1 VEGLRLVEQDEL
13 LSLEPNL
20 NPRALFA
27 LLVPSSGIV
36 SPYELAFAMA
46 DDAAVNGVSFR
57 FDEPVL
63 QVKKESDGTF
73 SVQTSKELY
82 SCRVLINCAGASSA
96 DLHNQLSERKLAM
109 VHRRG
114 QYYLLDHAVTSPF
127 KRTIFQCPSAMG
139 KGVLVSPTVHGNI
152 LLGPSAEDISDPL
165 DTATTKEG
173 LDFVLEK
180 ARLTWP
186 AATVRQNITNF
197 SGVRAHLVTDDFV
210 IGPVEGCDG
219 AFEAAGIESPGLSS
233 APAVGESLAELVAA
247 YLSLTR
253 KDKVVPY
260 QVPSKPFR
268 TMTPAEQAEAA
279 GAAEEAAAADTGAQ
293 AEGERSAVV
302 STSNGRLRVRS
313 GPGADYDIVA
323 YLNDGDTVTV
333 LSVEGDWAKIRTADG
348 QEGYTSAEYL
358 IIEEAPAAEAATEA
372 ESEASAEA
380 GTAAEQ
386 EAEGTAVISTES
398 GRLRVRSGPGANYDI
413 VAYLYNGDTVTVLSI
428 DGDWAKIRT
437 ENGEEGYVSVSF
449 LNMTESTESTE
460 TAAEEEEQEA
470 AEPAEEEQQE
480 AVEPAEEETAD
491 SGATE
496 EISAAASRYS
506 VYAGAVFDELNNVRA
521 EAHEDGSYYYEDLT
535 GDGMTVV
542 NSAYAGRLTY
552 QENAADGATGEA
564 AAAEPA
570 DTSEEAAEGAT
581 ENTDSI
587 SLVSAYLTSVLSG
600 NGMTEI
606 SDMTVE
612 KSETIEENIP
622 DEAKAE
628 AWTASWTMKADGS
641 AKTCRGAVICTET
654 FTYVYYLSVDSDQ
667 AEAAQEKCAE
677 IINGLTLMDGEG

>member
-1 VEGLRLVEQDEL
+1 MIKKHLSGLVTALLAAALIISGCSSYSATTAPAESSTSAAAPAAAGDTSESAAPASDETNATDGAGRTEEAEDQSTAENAEAAATDEQTERTATIVTGSGRLRVRSGPGADYDIVAYLNNGDTVTVLSVEGDWAQIRTADGQE
-13 LSLEPNL
+13 
-20 NPRALFA
+20 
-27 LLVPSSGIV
+27 GYV
-36 SPYELAFAMA
+36 STEFLQMEEA
-46 DDAAVNGVSFR
+46 DAA
-57 FDEPVL
+57 D
-63 QVKKESDGTF
+63 TAA
-73 SVQTSKELY
+73 T
-82 SCRVLINCAGASSA
+82 
-96 DLHNQLSERKLAM
+96 
-109 VHRRG
+109 
-114 QYYLLDHAVTSPF
+114 
-127 KRTIFQCPSAMG
+127 
-139 KGVLVSPTVHGNI
+139 
-152 LLGPSAEDISDPL
+152 AEDASEA
-165 DTATTKEG
+165 DT
-173 LDFVLEK
+173 
-180 ARLTWP
+180 
-186 AATVRQNITNF
+186 
-197 SGVRAHLVTDDFV
+197 
-210 IGPVEGCDG
+210 
-219 AFEAAGIESPGLSS
+219 
-233 APAVGESLAELVAA
+233 
-247 YLSLTR
+247 
-253 KDKVVPY
+253 
-260 QVPSKPFR
+260 
-268 TMTPAEQAEAA
+268 AEQAEAA
-279 GAAEEAAAADTGAQ
+279 GTAEEAAAADTGAQ

-460 TAAEEEEQEA
+460 TAAEEEEQEAAEPAEEEQQEA

>member
-1 VEGLRLVEQDEL
+1 MIKKHLSGLVTALLAAALIISGCSSYSATTAPAESSTSAAAPAAAGDTSESAAPASDETNATDGAGRTEEAEDQSTAENAEAAATDEQTERTATIVTGSGRLRVRSGPGADYDIVAYLNNGDTVTVLSVEGDWAQIRTADGQE
-13 LSLEPNL
+13 
-20 NPRALFA
+20 
-27 LLVPSSGIV
+27 GYV
-36 SPYELAFAMA
+36 STEFLQMEEA
-46 DDAAVNGVSFR
+46 DAA
-57 FDEPVL
+57 D
-63 QVKKESDGTF
+63 TAA
-73 SVQTSKELY
+73 T
-82 SCRVLINCAGASSA
+82 
-96 DLHNQLSERKLAM
+96 
-109 VHRRG
+109 
-114 QYYLLDHAVTSPF
+114 
-127 KRTIFQCPSAMG
+127 
-139 KGVLVSPTVHGNI
+139 
-152 LLGPSAEDISDPL
+152 AEDASEA
-165 DTATTKEG
+165 DT
-173 LDFVLEK
+173 
-180 ARLTWP
+180 
-186 AATVRQNITNF
+186 
-197 SGVRAHLVTDDFV
+197 
-210 IGPVEGCDG
+210 
-219 AFEAAGIESPGLSS
+219 
-233 APAVGESLAELVAA
+233 
-247 YLSLTR
+247 
-253 KDKVVPY
+253 
-260 QVPSKPFR
+260 
-268 TMTPAEQAEAA
+268 AEQAEAA
-279 GAAEEAAAADTGAQ
+279 GTAEEAAAADTGAQ

-428 DGDWAKIRT
+428 DGDWAQIRT

-480 AVEPAEEETAD
+480 AVEPAEEETSD

>member
-1 VEGLRLVEQDEL
+1 MIKKHLSGLVTALLAAALIISGCSSYSATTAPAESSTSAAAPAAAGDTSESAAPASDETNATDGAGRTEEAENQSTAENAKAAATDEQTERTATIVTGSGRLRVRSGPGADYDIVAYLNNGDTVTVLSVEGDWAQIRTADGQE
-13 LSLEPNL
+13 
-20 NPRALFA
+20 
-27 LLVPSSGIV
+27 GYV
-36 SPYELAFAMA
+36 STEFLQMEEA
-46 DDAAVNGVSFR
+46 DAA
-57 FDEPVL
+57 D
-63 QVKKESDGTF
+63 TAA
-73 SVQTSKELY
+73 T
-82 SCRVLINCAGASSA
+82 
-96 DLHNQLSERKLAM
+96 
-109 VHRRG
+109 
-114 QYYLLDHAVTSPF
+114 
-127 KRTIFQCPSAMG
+127 
-139 KGVLVSPTVHGNI
+139 
-152 LLGPSAEDISDPL
+152 AEDASEA
-165 DTATTKEG
+165 DT
-173 LDFVLEK
+173 
-180 ARLTWP
+180 
-186 AATVRQNITNF
+186 
-197 SGVRAHLVTDDFV
+197 
-210 IGPVEGCDG
+210 
-219 AFEAAGIESPGLSS
+219 
-233 APAVGESLAELVAA
+233 
-247 YLSLTR
+247 
-253 KDKVVPY
+253 
-260 QVPSKPFR
+260 
-268 TMTPAEQAEAA
+268 AEQAEAA
-279 GAAEEAAAADTGAQ
+279 GTAEEAAAADTGAQ

-358 IIEEAPAAEAATEA
+358 IIEEAPAAEASTEA

-480 AVEPAEEETAD
+480 AAEPAEEEQQEAVEPAEEETAD

-570 DTSEEAAEGAT
+570 DTSEEAEEGAT

>member
-1 VEGLRLVEQDEL
+1 MIKKHLSGLVTALLAAALIISGCSSYSATTAPAESSTSAAAPAAAGDTSESAAPASDETNATDGAGRTEEAENQSTVENAKAAATDEQTERTATIVTGSGRLRVRSGPGADYDIVAYLNNGDTVTVLSVEGDWAQIPTADGQE
-13 LSLEPNL
+13 
-20 NPRALFA
+20 
-27 LLVPSSGIV
+27 GYV
-36 SPYELAFAMA
+36 STEFLQMEEA
-46 DDAAVNGVSFR
+46 DAA
-57 FDEPVL
+57 D
-63 QVKKESDGTF
+63 TAA
-73 SVQTSKELY
+73 T
-82 SCRVLINCAGASSA
+82 
-96 DLHNQLSERKLAM
+96 
-109 VHRRG
+109 
-114 QYYLLDHAVTSPF
+114 
-127 KRTIFQCPSAMG
+127 
-139 KGVLVSPTVHGNI
+139 
-152 LLGPSAEDISDPL
+152 AEDASEA
-165 DTATTKEG
+165 DT
-173 LDFVLEK
+173 
-180 ARLTWP
+180 
-186 AATVRQNITNF
+186 
-197 SGVRAHLVTDDFV
+197 
-210 IGPVEGCDG
+210 
-219 AFEAAGIESPGLSS
+219 
-233 APAVGESLAELVAA
+233 
-247 YLSLTR
+247 
-253 KDKVVPY
+253 
-260 QVPSKPFR
+260 
-268 TMTPAEQAEAA
+268 AEQAEAA
-279 GAAEEAAAADTGAQ
+279 GTAEEAAAADTGAQ

-323 YLNDGDTVTV
+323 YLNDGDAVTV

-480 AVEPAEEETAD
+480 AAEPAEEEQQEAVEPAEEETAD

-570 DTSEEAAEGAT
+570 DTSEEAEEGAT

>member
-1 VEGLRLVEQDEL
+1 MIKKHLSGLVTALLAAALIISGCSSYSATTAPAESSTSAAAPAAAGDTSESAAPASDETNATDGAGRTEEAEDQSTAENAEAAATDEQTERTATIVTGSGRLRVRSGPGADYDIVAYLNNGDTVTVLSVEGDWAQIRTADGQE
-13 LSLEPNL
+13 
-20 NPRALFA
+20 
-27 LLVPSSGIV
+27 GYV
-36 SPYELAFAMA
+36 STEFLQMEEA
-46 DDAAVNGVSFR
+46 DAA
-57 FDEPVL
+57 D
-63 QVKKESDGTF
+63 TAA
-73 SVQTSKELY
+73 T
-82 SCRVLINCAGASSA
+82 
-96 DLHNQLSERKLAM
+96 
-109 VHRRG
+109 
-114 QYYLLDHAVTSPF
+114 
-127 KRTIFQCPSAMG
+127 
-139 KGVLVSPTVHGNI
+139 
-152 LLGPSAEDISDPL
+152 AEDASEA
-165 DTATTKEG
+165 DT
-173 LDFVLEK
+173 
-180 ARLTWP
+180 
-186 AATVRQNITNF
+186 
-197 SGVRAHLVTDDFV
+197 
-210 IGPVEGCDG
+210 
-219 AFEAAGIESPGLSS
+219 
-233 APAVGESLAELVAA
+233 
-247 YLSLTR
+247 
-253 KDKVVPY
+253 
-260 QVPSKPFR
+260 
-268 TMTPAEQAEAA
+268 AEQAEAA
-279 GAAEEAAAADTGAQ
+279 GTAEEAAAADTGAQ

-380 GTAAEQ
+380 ETAAEQ

-521 EAHEDGSYYYEDLT
+521 EAHEDGTYYYEDLT

>member
-1 VEGLRLVEQDEL
+1 MIKKHLSGLVTALLAAALIISGCSSYSATTAPAESSTSAAAPAAAGDTSESAAPASDETNATDGAGRTEEAEDQSTAENAEAAATDEQTERTATIVTGSGRLRVRSGPGADYDIVAYLNNGDTVTVLSVEGDWAQIRTADGQE
-13 LSLEPNL
+13 
-20 NPRALFA
+20 
-27 LLVPSSGIV
+27 GYV
-36 SPYELAFAMA
+36 STEFLQMEEA
-46 DDAAVNGVSFR
+46 DAA
-57 FDEPVL
+57 D
-63 QVKKESDGTF
+63 TAA
-73 SVQTSKELY
+73 T
-82 SCRVLINCAGASSA
+82 
-96 DLHNQLSERKLAM
+96 
-109 VHRRG
+109 
-114 QYYLLDHAVTSPF
+114 
-127 KRTIFQCPSAMG
+127 
-139 KGVLVSPTVHGNI
+139 
-152 LLGPSAEDISDPL
+152 AEDASEA
-165 DTATTKEG
+165 DT
-173 LDFVLEK
+173 
-180 ARLTWP
+180 
-186 AATVRQNITNF
+186 
-197 SGVRAHLVTDDFV
+197 
-210 IGPVEGCDG
+210 
-219 AFEAAGIESPGLSS
+219 
-233 APAVGESLAELVAA
+233 
-247 YLSLTR
+247 
-253 KDKVVPY
+253 
-260 QVPSKPFR
+260 
-268 TMTPAEQAEAA
+268 AEQAEAA
-279 GAAEEAAAADTGAQ
+279 GTAEEAAAADTGAQ

-570 DTSEEAAEGAT
+570 DTSEEAEEGAT

-654 FTYVYYLSVDSDQ
+654 FTYVYYLSVNSNQ

>member
-1 VEGLRLVEQDEL
+1 MIKKHLSGLVTALLAAALIISGCSSYSATTAPAESSTSAAAPAAAGDTSESAAPASDETNATDGAGRTEKAEDQSTAENAEAAATDEQTERTATIVTGSGRLRVRSGPGADYDIVAYLNNGDTVTVLSVEGDWAQIRTADGQE
-13 LSLEPNL
+13 
-20 NPRALFA
+20 
-27 LLVPSSGIV
+27 GYV
-36 SPYELAFAMA
+36 STEFLQMEEA
-46 DDAAVNGVSFR
+46 DAA
-57 FDEPVL
+57 D
-63 QVKKESDGTF
+63 TAA
-73 SVQTSKELY
+73 T
-82 SCRVLINCAGASSA
+82 
-96 DLHNQLSERKLAM
+96 
-109 VHRRG
+109 
-114 QYYLLDHAVTSPF
+114 
-127 KRTIFQCPSAMG
+127 
-139 KGVLVSPTVHGNI
+139 
-152 LLGPSAEDISDPL
+152 AEDASEA
-165 DTATTKEG
+165 DT
-173 LDFVLEK
+173 
-180 ARLTWP
+180 
-186 AATVRQNITNF
+186 
-197 SGVRAHLVTDDFV
+197 
-210 IGPVEGCDG
+210 
-219 AFEAAGIESPGLSS
+219 
-233 APAVGESLAELVAA
+233 
-247 YLSLTR
+247 
-253 KDKVVPY
+253 
-260 QVPSKPFR
+260 
-268 TMTPAEQAEAA
+268 AEQAEAA
-279 GAAEEAAAADTGAQ
+279 GTAEEAAAADTGAQ

>member
-1 VEGLRLVEQDEL
+1 MIKKHLSGLVTALLAAALIISGCSSYSATTAPAESSTSAAAPAAAGDTSESAAPASDETNATDGAGRTEEAEDQSTAENAEAAATDEQTERTATIVTGSGRLRVRSGPGADYDIVAYLNNGDTVTVLSVEGDWAQIRTADGQE
-13 LSLEPNL
+13 
-20 NPRALFA
+20 
-27 LLVPSSGIV
+27 GYV
-36 SPYELAFAMA
+36 STEFLQMEEA
-46 DDAAVNGVSFR
+46 DAA
-57 FDEPVL
+57 D
-63 QVKKESDGTF
+63 TAA
-73 SVQTSKELY
+73 T
-82 SCRVLINCAGASSA
+82 
-96 DLHNQLSERKLAM
+96 
-109 VHRRG
+109 
-114 QYYLLDHAVTSPF
+114 
-127 KRTIFQCPSAMG
+127 
-139 KGVLVSPTVHGNI
+139 
-152 LLGPSAEDISDPL
+152 AEDASEA
-165 DTATTKEG
+165 DT
-173 LDFVLEK
+173 
-180 ARLTWP
+180 
-186 AATVRQNITNF
+186 
-197 SGVRAHLVTDDFV
+197 
-210 IGPVEGCDG
+210 
-219 AFEAAGIESPGLSS
+219 
-233 APAVGESLAELVAA
+233 
-247 YLSLTR
+247 
-253 KDKVVPY
+253 
-260 QVPSKPFR
+260 
-268 TMTPAEQAEAA
+268 AEQAEAA
-279 GAAEEAAAADTGAQ
+279 GTAEEAAAADTGAQ

-460 TAAEEEEQEA
+460 TAAEEEEQEAAEPDEEEQQEA

>member
-1 VEGLRLVEQDEL
+1 MIKKHLSGLVTALLAAALIISGCSSYSATTAPAESSTSAAAPAAAGDTSESAAPASDETNATDGAGRTEEAEDQSTAENAEAAATDEQTERTATIVTGSGRLRVRSGPGADYDIVAYLNNGDTVTVLSVEGDWAQIRTADGQE
-13 LSLEPNL
+13 
-20 NPRALFA
+20 
-27 LLVPSSGIV
+27 GYV
-36 SPYELAFAMA
+36 STEFLQMEEA
-46 DDAAVNGVSFR
+46 DAA
-57 FDEPVL
+57 D
-63 QVKKESDGTF
+63 TAA
-73 SVQTSKELY
+73 T
-82 SCRVLINCAGASSA
+82 
-96 DLHNQLSERKLAM
+96 
-109 VHRRG
+109 
-114 QYYLLDHAVTSPF
+114 
-127 KRTIFQCPSAMG
+127 
-139 KGVLVSPTVHGNI
+139 
-152 LLGPSAEDISDPL
+152 AEDASEA
-165 DTATTKEG
+165 DT
-173 LDFVLEK
+173 
-180 ARLTWP
+180 
-186 AATVRQNITNF
+186 
-197 SGVRAHLVTDDFV
+197 
-210 IGPVEGCDG
+210 
-219 AFEAAGIESPGLSS
+219 
-233 APAVGESLAELVAA
+233 
-247 YLSLTR
+247 
-253 KDKVVPY
+253 
-260 QVPSKPFR
+260 
-268 TMTPAEQAEAA
+268 AEQAEAA
-279 GAAEEAAAADTGAQ
+279 GTAEEAAAADTGAQ

-333 LSVEGDWAKIRTADG
+333 LSVEGDWAKIRTVDG

-480 AVEPAEEETAD
+480 AAEPAEEEQQEAVEPAEEETSD

-521 EAHEDGSYYYEDLT
+521 EAHKDGSYYYEDLT

>member
-1 VEGLRLVEQDEL
+1 MIKKHLSGLVTALLAAALIISGCSSYSATTAPAESSTSAAAPAAAGDTSESAAPASDETNATDGAGRTEEAEDQSTAENAEAAATDEQTERTATIVTGSGRLRVRSGPGADYDIVAYLNNGDTVTVLSVEGDWAQIRTADGQE
-13 LSLEPNL
+13 
-20 NPRALFA
+20 
-27 LLVPSSGIV
+27 GYV
-36 SPYELAFAMA
+36 STEFLQMEEA
-46 DDAAVNGVSFR
+46 DAA
-57 FDEPVL
+57 D
-63 QVKKESDGTF
+63 TAA
-73 SVQTSKELY
+73 T
-82 SCRVLINCAGASSA
+82 
-96 DLHNQLSERKLAM
+96 
-109 VHRRG
+109 
-114 QYYLLDHAVTSPF
+114 
-127 KRTIFQCPSAMG
+127 
-139 KGVLVSPTVHGNI
+139 
-152 LLGPSAEDISDPL
+152 AEDASEA
-165 DTATTKEG
+165 DT
-173 LDFVLEK
+173 
-180 ARLTWP
+180 
-186 AATVRQNITNF
+186 
-197 SGVRAHLVTDDFV
+197 
-210 IGPVEGCDG
+210 
-219 AFEAAGIESPGLSS
+219 
-233 APAVGESLAELVAA
+233 
-247 YLSLTR
+247 
-253 KDKVVPY
+253 
-260 QVPSKPFR
+260 
-268 TMTPAEQAEAA
+268 AEQAEAA
-279 GAAEEAAAADTGAQ
+279 GTAEEAAAADTGAQ

-333 LSVEGDWAKIRTADG
+333 LSVEGDWAKIRTVDG

-480 AVEPAEEETAD
+480 AAEPAEEEQQEAVEPAEEETAD

-521 EAHEDGSYYYEDLT
+521 EAHKDGSYYYEDLT

>member
-1 VEGLRLVEQDEL
+1 MIKKHLSGLVT
-13 LSLEPNL
+13 
-20 NPRALFA
+20 A
-27 LLVPSSGIV
+27 LLAAALIISGCSSY
-36 SPYELAFAMA
+36 SATTAPAESSTS
-46 DDAAVNGVSFR
+46 AAAPAAAGDTSESAAPAS
-57 FDEPVL
+57 DETNAT
-63 QVKKESDGTF
+63 DG
-73 SVQTSKELY
+73 
-82 SCRVLINCAGASSA
+82 AG
-96 DLHNQLSERKLAM
+96 
-109 VHRRG
+109 
-114 QYYLLDHAVTSPF
+114 
-127 KRTIFQCPSAMG
+127 RTEE
-139 KGVLVSPTVHGNI
+139 
-152 LLGPSAEDISDPL
+152 AEDQS
-165 DTATTKEG
+165 TAE
-173 LDFVLEK
+173 
-180 ARLTWP
+180 
-186 AATVRQNITNF
+186 N
-197 SGVRAHLVTDDFV
+197 
-210 IGPVEGCDG
+210 
-219 AFEAAGIESPGLSS
+219 
-233 APAVGESLAELVAA
+233 
-247 YLSLTR
+247 
-253 KDKVVPY
+253 
-260 QVPSKPFR
+260 
-268 TMTPAEQAEAA
+268 AEAA
-279 GAAEEAAAADTGAQ
+279 ATDEQTERTATIVTG
-293 AEGERSAVV
+293 S
-302 STSNGRLRVRS
+302 GRLRVRS

-480 AVEPAEEETAD
+480 AAEPAEEEQQEAAEPAEEEQQEAVEPAEEETAD

-612 KSETIEENIP
+612 KAETSEENIP

>member
-1 VEGLRLVEQDEL
+1 MIKKHLSGLVTALLAAALIISGCSSYSATTAPAESSTSAAAPAAAGDTSESAAPASDETNATDGAGRTEEAENQSTAENAKAAATDEQTERTATIVTGNGRLRVRSGPGADYDIVAYLNNGDTVTVLSVEGDWAQIRTADGQE
-13 LSLEPNL
+13 
-20 NPRALFA
+20 
-27 LLVPSSGIV
+27 GYV
-36 SPYELAFAMA
+36 STEFLQMEEA
-46 DDAAVNGVSFR
+46 DAA
-57 FDEPVL
+57 D
-63 QVKKESDGTF
+63 TAA
-73 SVQTSKELY
+73 T
-82 SCRVLINCAGASSA
+82 
-96 DLHNQLSERKLAM
+96 
-109 VHRRG
+109 
-114 QYYLLDHAVTSPF
+114 
-127 KRTIFQCPSAMG
+127 
-139 KGVLVSPTVHGNI
+139 
-152 LLGPSAEDISDPL
+152 AEDASEA
-165 DTATTKEG
+165 DT
-173 LDFVLEK
+173 
-180 ARLTWP
+180 
-186 AATVRQNITNF
+186 
-197 SGVRAHLVTDDFV
+197 
-210 IGPVEGCDG
+210 
-219 AFEAAGIESPGLSS
+219 
-233 APAVGESLAELVAA
+233 
-247 YLSLTR
+247 
-253 KDKVVPY
+253 
-260 QVPSKPFR
+260 
-268 TMTPAEQAEAA
+268 AEQAEAA
-279 GAAEEAAAADTGAQ
+279 GTAEEAAAADTGAQ

-460 TAAEEEEQEA
+460 TAAEEEEQEAAEPAEEEQQEA

>member
-1 VEGLRLVEQDEL
+1 MIKKHLSGLVT
-13 LSLEPNL
+13 
-20 NPRALFA
+20 A
-27 LLVPSSGIV
+27 LLAAALIISGCSSY
-36 SPYELAFAMA
+36 SATTAPAESSTS
-46 DDAAVNGVSFR
+46 AAAPAAAGDTSESAAPAS
-57 FDEPVL
+57 DETNAT
-63 QVKKESDGTF
+63 DG
-73 SVQTSKELY
+73 
-82 SCRVLINCAGASSA
+82 AG
-96 DLHNQLSERKLAM
+96 
-109 VHRRG
+109 
-114 QYYLLDHAVTSPF
+114 
-127 KRTIFQCPSAMG
+127 RTEE
-139 KGVLVSPTVHGNI
+139 
-152 LLGPSAEDISDPL
+152 AEDQS
-165 DTATTKEG
+165 TAE
-173 LDFVLEK
+173 
-180 ARLTWP
+180 
-186 AATVRQNITNF
+186 N
-197 SGVRAHLVTDDFV
+197 
-210 IGPVEGCDG
+210 
-219 AFEAAGIESPGLSS
+219 
-233 APAVGESLAELVAA
+233 
-247 YLSLTR
+247 
-253 KDKVVPY
+253 
-260 QVPSKPFR
+260 
-268 TMTPAEQAEAA
+268 AEAA
-279 GAAEEAAAADTGAQ
+279 ATDEQTERTATIVTG
-293 AEGERSAVV
+293 S
-302 STSNGRLRVRS
+302 GRLRVRS

-460 TAAEEEEQEA
+460 AAAEEEEQEA

>member
-1 VEGLRLVEQDEL
+1 MIKKHLSGLVTALLAAALIISGCSSYSATTAPAESSTSAAAPAAAGDTSESAAPASDETNATDGAGRTEKAEDQSTAENAEAAATDEQTERTATIVTGSGRLRVRSGPGADYDIVAYLNNGDTVTVLSVEGDWAQIRTADGQE
-13 LSLEPNL
+13 
-20 NPRALFA
+20 
-27 LLVPSSGIV
+27 GYV
-36 SPYELAFAMA
+36 STEFLQMEEA
-46 DDAAVNGVSFR
+46 DAA
-57 FDEPVL
+57 D
-63 QVKKESDGTF
+63 TAA
-73 SVQTSKELY
+73 T
-82 SCRVLINCAGASSA
+82 
-96 DLHNQLSERKLAM
+96 
-109 VHRRG
+109 
-114 QYYLLDHAVTSPF
+114 
-127 KRTIFQCPSAMG
+127 
-139 KGVLVSPTVHGNI
+139 
-152 LLGPSAEDISDPL
+152 AEDASEA
-165 DTATTKEG
+165 DT
-173 LDFVLEK
+173 
-180 ARLTWP
+180 
-186 AATVRQNITNF
+186 
-197 SGVRAHLVTDDFV
+197 
-210 IGPVEGCDG
+210 
-219 AFEAAGIESPGLSS
+219 
-233 APAVGESLAELVAA
+233 
-247 YLSLTR
+247 
-253 KDKVVPY
+253 
-260 QVPSKPFR
+260 
-268 TMTPAEQAEAA
+268 AEQAEAA
-279 GAAEEAAAADTGAQ
+279 GTAEEAAAADTGAQ

-323 YLNDGDTVTV
+323 YLNDGDAVTV

-600 NGMTEI
+600 NGTTEI

>member
-1 VEGLRLVEQDEL
+1 MIKKHLSGLVTALLAAALIISGCSSYSATTAPAESSTSAAAPAAAGDTSESAAPASDETNATDGAGRTEEAEDQSTAENAEAAATDEQTERTATIVTGSGRLRVRSGPGADYDIVAYLNNGDTVTVLSVEGDWAQIRTADGQE
-13 LSLEPNL
+13 
-20 NPRALFA
+20 
-27 LLVPSSGIV
+27 GYV
-36 SPYELAFAMA
+36 STEFLQMEEA
-46 DDAAVNGVSFR
+46 DAA
-57 FDEPVL
+57 D
-63 QVKKESDGTF
+63 TAA
-73 SVQTSKELY
+73 T
-82 SCRVLINCAGASSA
+82 
-96 DLHNQLSERKLAM
+96 
-109 VHRRG
+109 
-114 QYYLLDHAVTSPF
+114 
-127 KRTIFQCPSAMG
+127 
-139 KGVLVSPTVHGNI
+139 
-152 LLGPSAEDISDPL
+152 AEDASEA
-165 DTATTKEG
+165 DT
-173 LDFVLEK
+173 
-180 ARLTWP
+180 
-186 AATVRQNITNF
+186 
-197 SGVRAHLVTDDFV
+197 
-210 IGPVEGCDG
+210 
-219 AFEAAGIESPGLSS
+219 
-233 APAVGESLAELVAA
+233 
-247 YLSLTR
+247 
-253 KDKVVPY
+253 
-260 QVPSKPFR
+260 
-268 TMTPAEQAEAA
+268 AEQAEAA
-279 GAAEEAAAADTGAQ
+279 GTAEEAAAADTGAQ

-323 YLNDGDTVTV
+323 YLNDGDAVTV

-460 TAAEEEEQEA
+460 TAAEEEEQEAAEPAEEEQQEA

>member
-1 VEGLRLVEQDEL
+1 MIKKHLSGLVT
-13 LSLEPNL
+13 
-20 NPRALFA
+20 A
-27 LLVPSSGIV
+27 LLAAALIISGCSSYSATTAPAESSTSAAAPAAAGDTSESAAPASDETNATDGAGRTEEAEDQSTAENAEAAATDEQTERTATIV
-36 SPYELAFAMA
+36 TGSGRLRVRSGPGA
-46 DDAAVNGVSFR
+46 DYDIVAYLNNGDTVTVLSVDGDWAQIRTADGQEGYVSTEFLQMEEADAA
-57 FDEPVL
+57 D
-63 QVKKESDGTF
+63 TAA
-73 SVQTSKELY
+73 T
-82 SCRVLINCAGASSA
+82 
-96 DLHNQLSERKLAM
+96 
-109 VHRRG
+109 
-114 QYYLLDHAVTSPF
+114 
-127 KRTIFQCPSAMG
+127 
-139 KGVLVSPTVHGNI
+139 
-152 LLGPSAEDISDPL
+152 AEDASEA
-165 DTATTKEG
+165 DT
-173 LDFVLEK
+173 
-180 ARLTWP
+180 
-186 AATVRQNITNF
+186 
-197 SGVRAHLVTDDFV
+197 
-210 IGPVEGCDG
+210 
-219 AFEAAGIESPGLSS
+219 
-233 APAVGESLAELVAA
+233 
-247 YLSLTR
+247 
-253 KDKVVPY
+253 
-260 QVPSKPFR
+260 
-268 TMTPAEQAEAA
+268 AEQAEAA
-279 GAAEEAAAADTGAQ
+279 GTAEEAAAADTGAQ

-323 YLNDGDTVTV
+323 YLNDGDAVTV

>member
-1 VEGLRLVEQDEL
+1 
-13 LSLEPNL
+13 
-20 NPRALFA
+20 
-27 LLVPSSGIV
+27 
-36 SPYELAFAMA
+36 
-46 DDAAVNGVSFR
+46 
-57 FDEPVL
+57 
-63 QVKKESDGTF
+63 
-73 SVQTSKELY
+73 
-82 SCRVLINCAGASSA
+82 
-96 DLHNQLSERKLAM
+96 
-109 VHRRG
+109 
-114 QYYLLDHAVTSPF
+114 
-127 KRTIFQCPSAMG
+127 
-139 KGVLVSPTVHGNI
+139 
-152 LLGPSAEDISDPL
+152 
-165 DTATTKEG
+165 
-173 LDFVLEK
+173 
-180 ARLTWP
+180 
-186 AATVRQNITNF
+186 
-197 SGVRAHLVTDDFV
+197 
-210 IGPVEGCDG
+210 
-219 AFEAAGIESPGLSS
+219 
-233 APAVGESLAELVAA
+233 
-247 YLSLTR
+247 
-253 KDKVVPY
+253 
-260 QVPSKPFR
+260 
-268 TMTPAEQAEAA
+268 
-279 GAAEEAAAADTGAQ
+279 
-293 AEGERSAVV
+293 
-302 STSNGRLRVRS
+302 
-313 GPGADYDIVA
+313 
-323 YLNDGDTVTV
+323 
-333 LSVEGDWAKIRTADG
+333 
-348 QEGYTSAEYL
+348 
-358 IIEEAPAAEAATEA
+358 
-372 ESEASAEA
+372 
-380 GTAAEQ
+380 
-386 EAEGTAVISTES
+386 
-398 GRLRVRSGPGANYDI
+398 
-413 VAYLYNGDTVTVLSI
+413 
-428 DGDWAKIRT
+428 
-437 ENGEEGYVSVSF
+437 
-449 LNMTESTESTE
+449 MTESTESTE
-460 TAAEEEEQEA
+460 TAAEEEEQEAAEPAEEEQQEAAEPAEEEQQEA

>member
-1 VEGLRLVEQDEL
+1 MIKKHLSGLVTALLAAALIISGCSSYSATTAPAESSTSAAAPAAAGDTSESAAPASDETNATDGAGRTEEAEDQSTAENAEAAATDEQTERTATIVTGSGRLRVRSGPGADYDIVAYLNNGDTVTVLSVEGDWAQIRTADGQE
-13 LSLEPNL
+13 
-20 NPRALFA
+20 
-27 LLVPSSGIV
+27 GYV
-36 SPYELAFAMA
+36 STEFLQMEEA
-46 DDAAVNGVSFR
+46 DAA
-57 FDEPVL
+57 D
-63 QVKKESDGTF
+63 TAA
-73 SVQTSKELY
+73 T
-82 SCRVLINCAGASSA
+82 
-96 DLHNQLSERKLAM
+96 
-109 VHRRG
+109 
-114 QYYLLDHAVTSPF
+114 
-127 KRTIFQCPSAMG
+127 
-139 KGVLVSPTVHGNI
+139 
-152 LLGPSAEDISDPL
+152 AEDASEA
-165 DTATTKEG
+165 DT
-173 LDFVLEK
+173 
-180 ARLTWP
+180 
-186 AATVRQNITNF
+186 
-197 SGVRAHLVTDDFV
+197 
-210 IGPVEGCDG
+210 
-219 AFEAAGIESPGLSS
+219 
-233 APAVGESLAELVAA
+233 
-247 YLSLTR
+247 
-253 KDKVVPY
+253 
-260 QVPSKPFR
+260 
-268 TMTPAEQAEAA
+268 AEQAESA
-279 GAAEEAAAADTGAQ
+279 GTAEEAAAADTGAQ

>member
-1 VEGLRLVEQDEL
+1 MIKKHLSGLVTALLAAALIISGCSSYSATTAPAESSTSAAAPAAAGDTSESAAPASDETNATDGAGRTEEAEDQSTAENAEAAATDEQTERTATIVTGNGRLRVRSGPGADYDIVAYLNNGDTVTVLSVEGDWAQIRTADGQE
-13 LSLEPNL
+13 
-20 NPRALFA
+20 
-27 LLVPSSGIV
+27 GYV
-36 SPYELAFAMA
+36 STEFLQMEEA
-46 DDAAVNGVSFR
+46 DAA
-57 FDEPVL
+57 D
-63 QVKKESDGTF
+63 TAA
-73 SVQTSKELY
+73 T
-82 SCRVLINCAGASSA
+82 
-96 DLHNQLSERKLAM
+96 
-109 VHRRG
+109 
-114 QYYLLDHAVTSPF
+114 
-127 KRTIFQCPSAMG
+127 
-139 KGVLVSPTVHGNI
+139 
-152 LLGPSAEDISDPL
+152 AEDASEA
-165 DTATTKEG
+165 DT
-173 LDFVLEK
+173 
-180 ARLTWP
+180 
-186 AATVRQNITNF
+186 
-197 SGVRAHLVTDDFV
+197 
-210 IGPVEGCDG
+210 
-219 AFEAAGIESPGLSS
+219 
-233 APAVGESLAELVAA
+233 
-247 YLSLTR
+247 
-253 KDKVVPY
+253 
-260 QVPSKPFR
+260 
-268 TMTPAEQAEAA
+268 AEQAEAA
-279 GAAEEAAAADTGAQ
+279 GTAEEAAAADTGAQ

-333 LSVEGDWAKIRTADG
+333 LSVEGDWAKIRTVDG

-428 DGDWAKIRT
+428 DGDWAQIRT

-480 AVEPAEEETAD
+480 AAEPAEEEQQEAVEPAEEETSD

>member
-1 VEGLRLVEQDEL
+1 MIKKHLSGLVTALLAAALIISGCSSYSATTAPAESSTSAAAPAAAGDTSESAAPASDETNATDGAGRTEEAENQSTAENAKAAATDEQTERTATIVTGNGRLRVRSGPGADYDIVAYLNNGDTVTVLSVEGDWAQIRTADGQE
-13 LSLEPNL
+13 
-20 NPRALFA
+20 
-27 LLVPSSGIV
+27 GYV
-36 SPYELAFAMA
+36 STEFLQMEEA
-46 DDAAVNGVSFR
+46 DAA
-57 FDEPVL
+57 D
-63 QVKKESDGTF
+63 TAA
-73 SVQTSKELY
+73 T
-82 SCRVLINCAGASSA
+82 
-96 DLHNQLSERKLAM
+96 
-109 VHRRG
+109 
-114 QYYLLDHAVTSPF
+114 
-127 KRTIFQCPSAMG
+127 
-139 KGVLVSPTVHGNI
+139 
-152 LLGPSAEDISDPL
+152 AEDASEA
-165 DTATTKEG
+165 DT
-173 LDFVLEK
+173 
-180 ARLTWP
+180 
-186 AATVRQNITNF
+186 
-197 SGVRAHLVTDDFV
+197 
-210 IGPVEGCDG
+210 
-219 AFEAAGIESPGLSS
+219 
-233 APAVGESLAELVAA
+233 
-247 YLSLTR
+247 
-253 KDKVVPY
+253 
-260 QVPSKPFR
+260 
-268 TMTPAEQAEAA
+268 AEQAEAA
-279 GAAEEAAAADTGAQ
+279 GTAEEAAAADTGAQ

-333 LSVEGDWAKIRTADG
+333 LSVEGDWAKIRTVDG

-480 AVEPAEEETAD
+480 AAEPAEEEQQEAVEPAEEETAD

-552 QENAADGATGEA
+552 QENAADGTTGEA

-570 DTSEEAAEGAT
+570 DTPEEAAEGAT

>member
-1 VEGLRLVEQDEL
+1 MIKKHLSGLVTALLAAALIISGCSSYSATTAPAESSTSAAAPAAAGDTSESAAPASDETNATDGAGRTEEAEDQSTAENAEAAATDEQTERTATIVTGSGRLRVRSGPGADYDIVAYLNNGDTVTVLSVEGDWAQIRTADGQE
-13 LSLEPNL
+13 
-20 NPRALFA
+20 
-27 LLVPSSGIV
+27 GYV
-36 SPYELAFAMA
+36 STEFLQMEEA
-46 DDAAVNGVSFR
+46 DAA
-57 FDEPVL
+57 D
-63 QVKKESDGTF
+63 TAA
-73 SVQTSKELY
+73 T
-82 SCRVLINCAGASSA
+82 
-96 DLHNQLSERKLAM
+96 
-109 VHRRG
+109 
-114 QYYLLDHAVTSPF
+114 
-127 KRTIFQCPSAMG
+127 
-139 KGVLVSPTVHGNI
+139 
-152 LLGPSAEDISDPL
+152 AEDASEA
-165 DTATTKEG
+165 DT
-173 LDFVLEK
+173 
-180 ARLTWP
+180 
-186 AATVRQNITNF
+186 
-197 SGVRAHLVTDDFV
+197 
-210 IGPVEGCDG
+210 
-219 AFEAAGIESPGLSS
+219 
-233 APAVGESLAELVAA
+233 
-247 YLSLTR
+247 
-253 KDKVVPY
+253 
-260 QVPSKPFR
+260 
-268 TMTPAEQAEAA
+268 AEQAEAA
-279 GAAEEAAAADTGAQ
+279 GTTEEAAAADTGAQ

-449 LNMTESTESTE
+449 LNITESTESTE

>member
-1 VEGLRLVEQDEL
+1 MIKKHLSGLVTALLAAALIISGCSSYSATTAPAESSTSAAAPAAAGDTSESAAPASDETNATDGAGRTEEAEDQSTAENAEAAATDEQTERTATIVTGSGRLRVRSGPGADYDIVAYLNNGDTVTVLSVEGDWAQIRTADGQE
-13 LSLEPNL
+13 
-20 NPRALFA
+20 
-27 LLVPSSGIV
+27 GYV
-36 SPYELAFAMA
+36 STEFLQMEEA
-46 DDAAVNGVSFR
+46 DAA
-57 FDEPVL
+57 D
-63 QVKKESDGTF
+63 TAA
-73 SVQTSKELY
+73 T
-82 SCRVLINCAGASSA
+82 
-96 DLHNQLSERKLAM
+96 
-109 VHRRG
+109 
-114 QYYLLDHAVTSPF
+114 
-127 KRTIFQCPSAMG
+127 
-139 KGVLVSPTVHGNI
+139 
-152 LLGPSAEDISDPL
+152 AEDASEA
-165 DTATTKEG
+165 DT
-173 LDFVLEK
+173 
-180 ARLTWP
+180 
-186 AATVRQNITNF
+186 
-197 SGVRAHLVTDDFV
+197 
-210 IGPVEGCDG
+210 
-219 AFEAAGIESPGLSS
+219 
-233 APAVGESLAELVAA
+233 
-247 YLSLTR
+247 
-253 KDKVVPY
+253 
-260 QVPSKPFR
+260 
-268 TMTPAEQAEAA
+268 AEQAESA
-279 GAAEEAAAADTGAQ
+279 GTAEEAAAADTGAQ

-480 AVEPAEEETAD
+480 AAEPAEEEQQEAVEPAEEETAD

-570 DTSEEAAEGAT
+570 DTSEEAEEGAT

>member
-1 VEGLRLVEQDEL
+1 MIKKHLSGLVTALLAAALIISGCSSYSATTAPAESSTSAAAPAAAGDTSESAAPASDETNATDGAGRTEEAEDQSTAENAEAAATDEQTERTATIVTGNGRLRVRSGPGADYDIVAYLNNGDTVTVLSVEGDWAQIRTADGQE
-13 LSLEPNL
+13 
-20 NPRALFA
+20 
-27 LLVPSSGIV
+27 GYV
-36 SPYELAFAMA
+36 STEFLQMEEA
-46 DDAAVNGVSFR
+46 DAA
-57 FDEPVL
+57 D
-63 QVKKESDGTF
+63 TAA
-73 SVQTSKELY
+73 T
-82 SCRVLINCAGASSA
+82 
-96 DLHNQLSERKLAM
+96 
-109 VHRRG
+109 
-114 QYYLLDHAVTSPF
+114 
-127 KRTIFQCPSAMG
+127 
-139 KGVLVSPTVHGNI
+139 
-152 LLGPSAEDISDPL
+152 AEDASEA
-165 DTATTKEG
+165 DT
-173 LDFVLEK
+173 
-180 ARLTWP
+180 
-186 AATVRQNITNF
+186 
-197 SGVRAHLVTDDFV
+197 
-210 IGPVEGCDG
+210 
-219 AFEAAGIESPGLSS
+219 
-233 APAVGESLAELVAA
+233 
-247 YLSLTR
+247 
-253 KDKVVPY
+253 
-260 QVPSKPFR
+260 
-268 TMTPAEQAEAA
+268 AEQAEAA
-279 GAAEEAAAADTGAQ
+279 GTAEEAAAADTGAQ

-460 TAAEEEEQEA
+460 AAEEEQQEAAEPAVEEDQEA

-570 DTSEEAAEGAT
+570 DTSEETAEGAT

-667 AEAAQEKCAE
+667 AETAQEKCAE

>member
-1 VEGLRLVEQDEL
+1 MIKKHLSGLVTALLAAALIISGCSSYSATTAPAESSTSAAAPAAAGDTSESAAPASDETNATDGAGRTEEAEDQSTAENAEAAATDEQTERTATIVTGSGRLRVRSGPGADYDIVAYLNNGDTVTVLSVEGDWAQIRTADGQE
-13 LSLEPNL
+13 
-20 NPRALFA
+20 
-27 LLVPSSGIV
+27 GYV
-36 SPYELAFAMA
+36 STEFLQMEEA
-46 DDAAVNGVSFR
+46 DAA
-57 FDEPVL
+57 D
-63 QVKKESDGTF
+63 TAA
-73 SVQTSKELY
+73 T
-82 SCRVLINCAGASSA
+82 
-96 DLHNQLSERKLAM
+96 
-109 VHRRG
+109 
-114 QYYLLDHAVTSPF
+114 
-127 KRTIFQCPSAMG
+127 
-139 KGVLVSPTVHGNI
+139 
-152 LLGPSAEDISDPL
+152 AEDASEA
-165 DTATTKEG
+165 DT
-173 LDFVLEK
+173 
-180 ARLTWP
+180 
-186 AATVRQNITNF
+186 
-197 SGVRAHLVTDDFV
+197 
-210 IGPVEGCDG
+210 
-219 AFEAAGIESPGLSS
+219 
-233 APAVGESLAELVAA
+233 
-247 YLSLTR
+247 
-253 KDKVVPY
+253 
-260 QVPSKPFR
+260 
-268 TMTPAEQAEAA
+268 AEQAEAA
-279 GAAEEAAAADTGAQ
+279 GTAEEAAAADTGAQ

-380 GTAAEQ
+380 ETAAEQ

-480 AVEPAEEETAD
+480 AAEPAEEEQQEAVEPAEEETAD

-521 EAHEDGSYYYEDLT
+521 EAHEDGTYYYEDLT

-587 SLVSAYLTSVLSG
+587 SLVSAYLTNVLSG

>member
-1 VEGLRLVEQDEL
+1 MIKKHLSGLVTALLAAALIISGCSSYSATTAPAESSTSAAAPAAAGDTSESAAPASDETNATDGAGRTEKAEDQSTAENAEAAATDEQTERTATIVTGNGRLRVRSGPGADYDIVAYLNNGDTVTVLSVEGDWAQIRTADGQE
-13 LSLEPNL
+13 
-20 NPRALFA
+20 
-27 LLVPSSGIV
+27 GYV
-36 SPYELAFAMA
+36 STEFLQMEEA
-46 DDAAVNGVSFR
+46 DAA
-57 FDEPVL
+57 D
-63 QVKKESDGTF
+63 TAA
-73 SVQTSKELY
+73 T
-82 SCRVLINCAGASSA
+82 
-96 DLHNQLSERKLAM
+96 
-109 VHRRG
+109 
-114 QYYLLDHAVTSPF
+114 
-127 KRTIFQCPSAMG
+127 
-139 KGVLVSPTVHGNI
+139 
-152 LLGPSAEDISDPL
+152 AEDASEA
-165 DTATTKEG
+165 DT
-173 LDFVLEK
+173 
-180 ARLTWP
+180 
-186 AATVRQNITNF
+186 
-197 SGVRAHLVTDDFV
+197 
-210 IGPVEGCDG
+210 
-219 AFEAAGIESPGLSS
+219 
-233 APAVGESLAELVAA
+233 
-247 YLSLTR
+247 
-253 KDKVVPY
+253 
-260 QVPSKPFR
+260 
-268 TMTPAEQAEAA
+268 AEQAEAA
-279 GAAEEAAAADTGAQ
+279 GTAEEAAAADTGAQ

-480 AVEPAEEETAD
+480 AAEPAEEEQQETVEPAEEETAD

-521 EAHEDGSYYYEDLT
+521 EAHKDGSYYYEDLT

>member
-1 VEGLRLVEQDEL
+1 MIKKHLSGLVTALLAAALIISGCSSYSATTAPAESSTSAAAPAAAGDTSESAAPASDETNATDGAGRTEEAEDQSTAENAEAAATDEQTERTATIVTGSGRLRVRSGPGADYDIVAYLNNGDTVTVLSVEGDWAQIRTADGQE
-13 LSLEPNL
+13 
-20 NPRALFA
+20 
-27 LLVPSSGIV
+27 GYV
-36 SPYELAFAMA
+36 STEFLQMEEA
-46 DDAAVNGVSFR
+46 DAA
-57 FDEPVL
+57 D
-63 QVKKESDGTF
+63 TAA
-73 SVQTSKELY
+73 T
-82 SCRVLINCAGASSA
+82 
-96 DLHNQLSERKLAM
+96 
-109 VHRRG
+109 
-114 QYYLLDHAVTSPF
+114 
-127 KRTIFQCPSAMG
+127 
-139 KGVLVSPTVHGNI
+139 
-152 LLGPSAEDISDPL
+152 AEDASEA
-165 DTATTKEG
+165 DT
-173 LDFVLEK
+173 
-180 ARLTWP
+180 
-186 AATVRQNITNF
+186 
-197 SGVRAHLVTDDFV
+197 
-210 IGPVEGCDG
+210 
-219 AFEAAGIESPGLSS
+219 
-233 APAVGESLAELVAA
+233 
-247 YLSLTR
+247 
-253 KDKVVPY
+253 
-260 QVPSKPFR
+260 
-268 TMTPAEQAEAA
+268 AEQAEAA
-279 GAAEEAAAADTGAQ
+279 GTAEEAAAADTGAQ

-480 AVEPAEEETAD
+480 AAEPAEEEQQEAVEPAEEETAD

-570 DTSEEAAEGAT
+570 DTSEEAEEGAT

>member
-1 VEGLRLVEQDEL
+1 MIKKHLSGLVTALLAAALIISGCSSYSATTAPAESSTSAAAPAAAGDTSESAAPASDETNATDGAGRTEEAEDQSTAENAEAAATDEQTERTATIVTGSGRLRVRSGPGADYDIVAYLNNGDTVTVLSVEGDWAQIRTADGQE
-13 LSLEPNL
+13 
-20 NPRALFA
+20 
-27 LLVPSSGIV
+27 GYV
-36 SPYELAFAMA
+36 STEFLQMEEA
-46 DDAAVNGVSFR
+46 DAA
-57 FDEPVL
+57 D
-63 QVKKESDGTF
+63 TAA
-73 SVQTSKELY
+73 T
-82 SCRVLINCAGASSA
+82 
-96 DLHNQLSERKLAM
+96 
-109 VHRRG
+109 
-114 QYYLLDHAVTSPF
+114 
-127 KRTIFQCPSAMG
+127 
-139 KGVLVSPTVHGNI
+139 
-152 LLGPSAEDISDPL
+152 AEDASEA
-165 DTATTKEG
+165 DT
-173 LDFVLEK
+173 
-180 ARLTWP
+180 
-186 AATVRQNITNF
+186 
-197 SGVRAHLVTDDFV
+197 
-210 IGPVEGCDG
+210 
-219 AFEAAGIESPGLSS
+219 
-233 APAVGESLAELVAA
+233 
-247 YLSLTR
+247 
-253 KDKVVPY
+253 
-260 QVPSKPFR
+260 
-268 TMTPAEQAEAA
+268 AEQAESA
-279 GAAEEAAAADTGAQ
+279 GTAEEAAAADTGAQ

-480 AVEPAEEETAD
+480 AAEPAEEEQQEAVEPAEEETAD

-570 DTSEEAAEGAT
+570 DTSEEAEEGAT

-667 AEAAQEKCAE
+667 AEAAQEKCTE

>member
-1 VEGLRLVEQDEL
+1 MIKKHLSGLVTALLAAALIISGCSSYSATTAPAESSTSAAAPAAAGDTSESAAPASDETNATDGAGRTEEAEDQSTAENAEAAATDEQTERTATIVTGSGRLRVRSGPGADYDIVAYLNNGDTVTVLSVEGDWAQIRTADGQE
-13 LSLEPNL
+13 
-20 NPRALFA
+20 
-27 LLVPSSGIV
+27 GYV
-36 SPYELAFAMA
+36 STEFLQMEEA
-46 DDAAVNGVSFR
+46 DAA
-57 FDEPVL
+57 D
-63 QVKKESDGTF
+63 TAA
-73 SVQTSKELY
+73 T
-82 SCRVLINCAGASSA
+82 
-96 DLHNQLSERKLAM
+96 
-109 VHRRG
+109 
-114 QYYLLDHAVTSPF
+114 
-127 KRTIFQCPSAMG
+127 
-139 KGVLVSPTVHGNI
+139 
-152 LLGPSAEDISDPL
+152 AEDASEA
-165 DTATTKEG
+165 DT
-173 LDFVLEK
+173 
-180 ARLTWP
+180 
-186 AATVRQNITNF
+186 
-197 SGVRAHLVTDDFV
+197 
-210 IGPVEGCDG
+210 
-219 AFEAAGIESPGLSS
+219 
-233 APAVGESLAELVAA
+233 
-247 YLSLTR
+247 
-253 KDKVVPY
+253 
-260 QVPSKPFR
+260 
-268 TMTPAEQAEAA
+268 AEQAEAA
-279 GAAEEAAAADTGAQ
+279 GTAEEAAAADTGAQ

>member
-1 VEGLRLVEQDEL
+1 MIKKHLSGLVTALLAAALIISGCSSYSATTAPAESSTSAAAPAAAGDTSESAAPASDETNATDGAGRTEEAENQSTAENAKAAATDEQTERTATIVTGNGRLRVRSGPGADYDIVAYLNNGDTVTVLSVEGDWAQIRTADGQE
-13 LSLEPNL
+13 
-20 NPRALFA
+20 
-27 LLVPSSGIV
+27 GYV
-36 SPYELAFAMA
+36 STEFLQMEEA
-46 DDAAVNGVSFR
+46 DAA
-57 FDEPVL
+57 D
-63 QVKKESDGTF
+63 TAA
-73 SVQTSKELY
+73 T
-82 SCRVLINCAGASSA
+82 
-96 DLHNQLSERKLAM
+96 
-109 VHRRG
+109 
-114 QYYLLDHAVTSPF
+114 
-127 KRTIFQCPSAMG
+127 
-139 KGVLVSPTVHGNI
+139 
-152 LLGPSAEDISDPL
+152 AEDASEA
-165 DTATTKEG
+165 DT
-173 LDFVLEK
+173 
-180 ARLTWP
+180 
-186 AATVRQNITNF
+186 
-197 SGVRAHLVTDDFV
+197 
-210 IGPVEGCDG
+210 
-219 AFEAAGIESPGLSS
+219 
-233 APAVGESLAELVAA
+233 
-247 YLSLTR
+247 
-253 KDKVVPY
+253 
-260 QVPSKPFR
+260 
-268 TMTPAEQAEAA
+268 AEQAEAA
-279 GAAEEAAAADTGAQ
+279 GTAEEAAAADTGAQ